1 MHGKG
6 LFTWKN
12 KDKYEGDYKYDV
24 KHGQGKFIWADGSSI
39 SGQFINGEM
48 YIILFKIQ

>member
-1 MHGKG
+1 MCTCLWSDGVSINGRYYDGLWDNFKMHGKG

-24 KHGQGKFIWADGSSI
+24 KHG
-39 SGQFINGEM
+39 
-48 YIILFKIQ
+48 